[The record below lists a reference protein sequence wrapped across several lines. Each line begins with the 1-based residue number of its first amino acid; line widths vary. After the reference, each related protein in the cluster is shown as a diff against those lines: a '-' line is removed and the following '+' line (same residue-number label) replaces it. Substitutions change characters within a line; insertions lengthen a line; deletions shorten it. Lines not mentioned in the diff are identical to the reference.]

1 MSVRWHR
8 GGWWGRCLLWAPM
21 RAGLARGISTH
32 YASMQ
37 LNTTRAAVHGWKQAE
52 KICVTH
58 AQTALKDRADREK
71 YSATGKSCTESREQ
85 K

>member
-8 GGWWGRCLLWAPM
+8 GGWWGRCLLWAAM

-32 YASMQ
+32 YASIQ

-58 AQTALKDRADREK
+58 ASSLKGQGGWGEVQRHR
-71 YSATGKSCTESREQ
+71 Q
-85 K
+85 KLY